1 MMKIKNIEFCTSCNT
16 RLVEKGF
23 VRFPCPHC
31 GETIARCVK
40 CRELAVIYKCPKCG
54 YEGP

>member
-1 MMKIKNIEFCTSCNT
+1 MMKIKDIEFCTSCNT

-23 VRFPCPHC
+23 VRFPCPQC
-31 GETIARCVK
+31 GEIIARCVK
-40 CRELAVIYKCPKCG
+40 CRELAVEYKCPNCG